1 MANRN
6 GMEVPEH
13 ILLREYVRIIVS
25 AFPIDES
32 KSSKFIGE
40 ENVRCG
46 KNNRVCLY

>member
-25 AFPIDES
+25 TFSIDES

-40 ENVRCG
+40 VKC
-46 KNNRVCLY
+46 KMWKKQ